1 VSDRYQLAS
10 SGRPELGVLERNMQ
24 HALDQ
29 VRARTESLTD
39 DAYSAADATDW
50 ATAPTTLGAAVDR
63 LAAAVAGLL
72 GAPVP

>member
-24 HALDQ
+24 RALDQ
-29 VRARTESLTD
+29 VRTRTESLTD
-39 DAYSAADATDW
+39 DTYDAADATDW
-50 ATAPTTLGAAVDR
+50 ATAPETLGAAVDR